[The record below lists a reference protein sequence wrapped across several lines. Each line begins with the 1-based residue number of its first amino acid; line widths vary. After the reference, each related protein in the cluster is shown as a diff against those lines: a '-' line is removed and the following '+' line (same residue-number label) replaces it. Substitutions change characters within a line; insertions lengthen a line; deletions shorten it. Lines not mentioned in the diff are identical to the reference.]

1 MANRI
6 SGVLRIPPISEGGGG
21 GGTPGPHTH
30 DDRYYTKSQINA
42 MLHPLILES
51 PDGEKWALTVTDEGV
66 LVAVPLTGGGDPG
79 DEYGTEVFGGGAFG
93 DGPYPA

>member
-6 SGVLRIPPISEGGGG
+6 PGVLRIPPVSEGDGG
-21 GGTPGPHTH
+21 GGTPGPHIH
-30 DDRYYTKSQINA
+30 DDRYYTKSQIDA

-51 PDGEKWALTVTDEGV
+51 PNGDKWSLTVTDEGN
-66 LVAVPLTGGGDPG
+66 LVAAPLGGGG
-79 DEYGTEVFGGGAFG
+79 TGTEVFGGGAFG